1 MLARGKRGRSSRLYQ
16 RCQYGVLPWQDKG
29 VKLLRLLVFSLL
41 GALGFGRVRAGGQPV
56 DWPSVQ
62 LPANS
67 GGPLPT
73 ADYAGHVVLLVNTAS
88 YCGFTKQY
96 RGLEALWRRH
106 REQGLVVLGVPSNDF
121 GAQEPGSDA
130 EIGRFCQTTFD
141 VSFPLAARQVVSG
154 PAAHPLYRFAAAE
167 TGVLGT
173 PSWNFHKI
181 LIGRDGR
188 IVGWF
193 SAVDGVGPKLDRA
206 VEAALGAAP
215 NPSS

>member
-1 MLARGKRGRSSRLYQ
+1 M
-16 RCQYGVLPWQDKG
+16 
-29 VKLLRLLVFSLL
+29 KLLRLLAFSLL
-41 GALGFGRVRAGGQPV
+41 GGLVRPRIGRRPV

-62 LPANS
+62 LAASS

-73 ADYAGHVVLLVNTAS
+73 MDYAGHVVLLVNTAS
-88 YCGFTKQY
+88 ECGFTKQY
-96 RGLEALWRRH
+96 RGLEALWRRY

-121 GAQEPGSDA
+121 GGQEPGSDA

-154 PAAHPLYRFAAAE
+154 AAAHPLYRFAAAQ

-193 SAVDGVGPKLDRA
+193 SALSGVGAKLDRA
-206 VEAALGAAP
+206 IEAALAASH
-215 NPSS
+215 NP